1 MAIDWKKE
9 AVRWRRAYWAAVD
22 DNDFKEEVRK
32 TKKSRK
38 KPAKKAVTKKAG
50 KKKPVRRK
58 KRSGDLFDFE
68 F

>member
-32 TKKSRK
+32 TKKAGKSRLK
-38 KPAKKAVTKKAG
+38 RPQQKKAD